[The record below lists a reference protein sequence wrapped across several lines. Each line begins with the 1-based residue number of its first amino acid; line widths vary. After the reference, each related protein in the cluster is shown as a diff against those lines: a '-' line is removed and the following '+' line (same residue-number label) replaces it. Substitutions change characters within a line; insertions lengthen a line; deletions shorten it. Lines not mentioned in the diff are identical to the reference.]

1 MFLPF
6 RLQYLSELLNKP
18 TPQDPAYQND
28 NVNEFMEDSILGDEE
43 TMKTLEN
50 SRSLDVTITENKS
63 IKDQPSSPTII
74 NQDLFNRF
82 ETMIENKEISSNN
95 MIINITFSHRFYHC

>member
-28 NVNEFMEDSILGDEE
+28 NVNEFMEDPILGDEE

-50 SRSLDVTITENKS
+50 SKSLDVTITENKS